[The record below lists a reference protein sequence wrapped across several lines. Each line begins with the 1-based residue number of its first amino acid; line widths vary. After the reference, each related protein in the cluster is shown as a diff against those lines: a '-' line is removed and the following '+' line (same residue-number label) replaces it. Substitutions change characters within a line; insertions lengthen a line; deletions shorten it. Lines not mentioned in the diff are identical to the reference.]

1 MRVLK
6 FKIELV
12 QNSKFRKFI
21 QFPPPHIEK
30 FVTDVSIPSSPF
42 LFLHWDGKGWD
53 WTLTSHVQKK
63 KNPKLFPSAHQK
75 DRKHVFVFFQLTI
88 YL

>member
-6 FKIELV
+6 FKFELV

-21 QFPPPHIEK
+21 QFPPHHIEK
-30 FVTDVSIPSSPF
+30 FVTDISVPPPLTF

-53 WTLTSHVQKK
+53 WTLTSPVQKNK
-63 KNPKLFPSAHQK
+63 KKKTIPVCTPKG
-75 DRKHVFVFFQLTI
+75 
-88 YL
+88 